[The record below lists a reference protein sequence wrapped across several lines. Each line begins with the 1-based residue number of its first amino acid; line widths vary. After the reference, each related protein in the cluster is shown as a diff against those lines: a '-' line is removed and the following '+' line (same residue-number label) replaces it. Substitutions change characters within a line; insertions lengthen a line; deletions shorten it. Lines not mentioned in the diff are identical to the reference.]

1 MAQRIIRQLGVSGGG
16 ETLEE
21 ESNRMGGIVGR
32 QSRKDVGHVFNRP
45 MKNEHVDNVLH
56 GGLAAFEK
64 RTSRRH
70 DTPRLAAWKIS
81 LGSLLML
88 RNWCRGAFA
97 FAPWLVLMGM
107 LALAGSGIPSG
118 SAFAQE
124 EEEPAA
130 KEKSTAKPADAG
142 GDAAEA
148 PAESQSMLMW
158 LIETSGLIGAIIL
171 VISIF
176 FVHRVVTLFL
186 EFRPEIVAP
195 PDLLEQ
201 IEGLLTKR
209 DYNGVYQAAKKSE
222 SALGQL
228 LISGMTAMSSGLGEA
243 REAMDRT
250 GEAITVHM
258 EKRISLLAVIGSLGP
273 MIGLLGTLK
282 GMIGAF
288 SGIALSGTQLKASQ
302 VAGNISEALVLT
314 FEGVAISIPAIYLF
328 SFFKDRVATLTV
340 DVQNLS
346 DELIRKMHAAA
357 HAKTTPPQ
365 A

>member
-1 MAQRIIRQLGVSGGG
+1 
-16 ETLEE
+16 
-21 ESNRMGGIVGR
+21 
-32 QSRKDVGHVFNRP
+32 
-45 MKNEHVDNVLH
+45 
-56 GGLAAFEK
+56 
-64 RTSRRH
+64 
-70 DTPRLAAWKIS
+70 
-81 LGSLLML
+81 ML
-88 RNWCRGAFA
+88 RNSCRGVSAI
-97 FAPWLVLMGM
+97 APWFVLMGM
-107 LALAGSGIPSG
+107 LTLAGTALSP
-118 SAFAQE
+118 AFGQE
-124 EEEPAA
+124 EDEPAA
-130 KEKSTAKPADAG
+130 KPAAKSTDVG
-142 GDAAEA
+142 GDTADA

-158 LIETSGLIGAIIL
+158 LIETSGLIGAVIL

-201 IEGLLTKR
+201 IEGLLAKR

-222 SALGQL
+222 SSLGQL
-228 LISGMTAMSSGLGEA
+228 LIAGMTAMSTGLGEA
-243 REAMDRT
+243 REAIDRT

-288 SGIALSGTQLKASQ
+288 SGIALSGTQLKASE

-314 FEGVAISIPAIYLF
+314 FEGVAISVPAIYLF
-328 SFFKDRVATLTV
+328 ALFKDRVSTLTV

-357 HAKTTPPQ
+357 HSKTAPPQ

>member
-1 MAQRIIRQLGVSGGG
+1 
-16 ETLEE
+16 
-21 ESNRMGGIVGR
+21 
-32 QSRKDVGHVFNRP
+32 
-45 MKNEHVDNVLH
+45 
-56 GGLAAFEK
+56 
-64 RTSRRH
+64 
-70 DTPRLAAWKIS
+70 
-81 LGSLLML
+81 ML
-88 RNWCRGAFA
+88 RNWNRGVFA

-107 LALAGSGIPSG
+107 LAFAGSGLS

-124 EEEPAA
+124 EEEPAPKA
-130 KEKSTAKPADAG
+130 KAAAKSTDAG
-142 GDAAEA
+142 EESGDAPVEN
-148 PAESQSMLMW
+148 EMMLTW
-158 LIETSGLIGAIIL
+158 LIKTSGLIGAFIL

-201 IEGLLTKR
+201 IEGLLAKR
-209 DYNGVYQAAKKSE
+209 DYNGVYQASKKSE

-243 REAMDRT
+243 RDAMDRT
-250 GEAITVHM
+250 GEAIMVHM

-273 MIGLLGTLK
+273 LIGLLGTLK

-288 SGIALSGTQLKASQ
+288 SGIARSGAQLKASE

-314 FEGVAISIPAIYLF
+314 FEGVLISVPAIFLF
-328 SFFKDRVATLTV
+328 ALFKDRVATLTV

-357 HAKTTPPQ
+357 HAKTTPPS

>member
-1 MAQRIIRQLGVSGGG
+1 
-16 ETLEE
+16 
-21 ESNRMGGIVGR
+21 
-32 QSRKDVGHVFNRP
+32 
-45 MKNEHVDNVLH
+45 
-56 GGLAAFEK
+56 
-64 RTSRRH
+64 
-70 DTPRLAAWKIS
+70 
-81 LGSLLML
+81 ML
-88 RNWCRGAFA
+88 RNKGRGVFA
-97 FAPWLVLMGM
+97 FAPWLVLMGL
-107 LALAGSGIPSG
+107 LAFVSSGLS
-118 SAFAQE
+118 SAFGQE
-124 EEEPAA
+124 EEEPVAEKPAA
-130 KEKSTAKPADAG
+130 KATEEG
-142 GDAAEA
+142 EAAE
-148 PAESQSMLMW
+148 PAAEGQSMLMW
-158 LIETSGLIGAIIL
+158 LIETSGLIGAVIL

-176 FVHRVVTLFL
+176 FVHRVVTLFI

-195 PDLLEQ
+195 PDLIEQ
-201 IEGLLTKR
+201 IEGLLVKR
-209 DYNGVYQAAKKSE
+209 DYNGVYQASKKSE
-222 SALGQL
+222 SSLGQL

-314 FEGVAISIPAIYLF
+314 FEGVFISVPAIYLY

-346 DELIRKMHAAA
+346 DEFIRKMHAAA
-357 HAKTTPPQ
+357 HTKTTPPQ

>member
-1 MAQRIIRQLGVSGGG
+1 
-16 ETLEE
+16 
-21 ESNRMGGIVGR
+21 
-32 QSRKDVGHVFNRP
+32 
-45 MKNEHVDNVLH
+45 
-56 GGLAAFEK
+56 
-64 RTSRRH
+64 
-70 DTPRLAAWKIS
+70 
-81 LGSLLML
+81 ML
-88 RNWCRGAFA
+88 RNWNRGVFA
-97 FAPWLVLMGM
+97 FAPWLILMGM
-107 LALAGSGIPSG
+107 LAFAGSGLS
-118 SAFAQE
+118 SAFAQDE
-124 EEEPAA
+124 EEAAPKAKAKAAA
-130 KEKSTAKPADAG
+130 KSTDAG
-142 GDAAEA
+142 DDSGDAPVEK
-148 PAESQSMLMW
+148 EMMLTW
-158 LIETSGLIGAIIL
+158 LIKTSGMIGAIIL

-201 IEGLLTKR
+201 IEGMLAKR
-209 DYNGVYQAAKKSE
+209 DYNGVYQASKKSE

-250 GEAITVHM
+250 GEAIMVHM

-288 SGIALSGTQLKASQ
+288 GEIAHSGAQLKANE
-302 VAGNISEALVLT
+302 VAGHISEALLLT
-314 FEGVAISIPAIYLF
+314 FEGVAISVPAIFLF
-328 SFFKDRVATLTV
+328 ALFKDRVATLTV

-357 HAKTTPPQ
+357 QSKTAPPQ

>member
-1 MAQRIIRQLGVSGGG
+1 
-16 ETLEE
+16 
-21 ESNRMGGIVGR
+21 
-32 QSRKDVGHVFNRP
+32 
-45 MKNEHVDNVLH
+45 
-56 GGLAAFEK
+56 
-64 RTSRRH
+64 
-70 DTPRLAAWKIS
+70 
-81 LGSLLML
+81 ML
-88 RNWCRGAFA
+88 RNKCRGVFA
-97 FAPWLVLMGM
+97 FAPWLVLMGI
-107 LALAGSGIPSG
+107 LALAGSGLSSVFG
-118 SAFAQE
+118 QE

-130 KEKSTAKPADAG
+130 TEKPAAKSTDAG
-142 GDAAEA
+142 GDAAAEE

-158 LIETSGLIGAIIL
+158 LIETSGLIGAVIL

-201 IEGLLTKR
+201 IEGLLAKR

-228 LISGMTAMSSGLGEA
+228 LISGMTAMSTGLGEA

-288 SGIALSGTQLKASQ
+288 SGIALSGTQLKASE

-314 FEGVAISIPAIYLF
+314 FEGVMISVPAIYLF

-346 DELIRKMHAAA
+346 DEFIRKMHAAA
-357 HAKTTPPQ
+357 QSKTAPPQ

>member
-1 MAQRIIRQLGVSGGG
+1 
-16 ETLEE
+16 
-21 ESNRMGGIVGR
+21 
-32 QSRKDVGHVFNRP
+32 
-45 MKNEHVDNVLH
+45 
-56 GGLAAFEK
+56 
-64 RTSRRH
+64 
-70 DTPRLAAWKIS
+70 
-81 LGSLLML
+81 ML
-88 RNWCRGAFA
+88 CNKCRGVLA
-97 FAPWLVLMGM
+97 FAPWLVLMGI
-107 LALAGSGIPSG
+107 LALAGSGFS
-118 SAFAQE
+118 SVFAQE
-124 EEEPAA
+124 EAEPEAAEKPAA
-130 KEKSTAKPADAG
+130 KATEA
-142 GDAAEA
+142 GDAAAEE

-158 LIETSGLIGAIIL
+158 IIETSGLIGAVIL

-201 IEGLLTKR
+201 IEGMLTKR

-222 SALGQL
+222 SSLGQL
-228 LISGMTAMSSGLGEA
+228 LISGMTAMSTGLAEA

-288 SGIALSGTQLKASQ
+288 SDIALSGTQLKASQ
-302 VAGNISEALVLT
+302 VAGSISEALVLT
-314 FEGVAISIPAIYLF
+314 FEGVMISVPAIYF
-328 SFFKDRVATLTV
+328 YSFFKDRVATLTV

-346 DELIRKMHAAA
+346 DEFIRKMHAAA
-357 HAKTTPPQ
+357 HAKSAPQ
-365 A
+365 QA

>member
-1 MAQRIIRQLGVSGGG
+1 
-16 ETLEE
+16 
-21 ESNRMGGIVGR
+21 
-32 QSRKDVGHVFNRP
+32 
-45 MKNEHVDNVLH
+45 
-56 GGLAAFEK
+56 
-64 RTSRRH
+64 
-70 DTPRLAAWKIS
+70 
-81 LGSLLML
+81 ML
-88 RNWCRGAFA
+88 RNRCRGVFA
-97 FAPWLVLMGM
+97 IAPWLFLMGV
-107 LALAGSGIPSG
+107 LALASSSLS
-118 SAFAQE
+118 SAFGQD
-124 EEEPAA
+124 EEEPATEKPVA
-130 KEKSTAKPADAG
+130 KATDA
-142 GDAAEA
+142 GDAADPAAE
-148 PAESQSMLMW
+148 AESQSMLMW

-228 LISGMTAMSSGLGEA
+228 LIAGMTAMSSGLGEA

-314 FEGVAISIPAIYLF
+314 FEGVAISVPAIYLF
-328 SFFKDRVATLTV
+328 ALFKDRVSTLTV

-357 HAKTTPPQ
+357 HSKTAPPQ

>member
-1 MAQRIIRQLGVSGGG
+1 
-16 ETLEE
+16 
-21 ESNRMGGIVGR
+21 
-32 QSRKDVGHVFNRP
+32 
-45 MKNEHVDNVLH
+45 
-56 GGLAAFEK
+56 
-64 RTSRRH
+64 
-70 DTPRLAAWKIS
+70 
-81 LGSLLML
+81 ML
-88 RNWCRGAFA
+88 RNWDRGALA

-107 LALAGSGIPSG
+107 LAFAGSGLS
-118 SAFAQE
+118 SAFAQD
-124 EEEPAA
+124 EEEPAPKA
-130 KEKSTAKPADAG
+130 KAAAKSTDAG
-142 GDAAEA
+142 DDSGDTPVEK
-148 PAESQSMLMW
+148 EMMLTW
-158 LIETSGLIGAIIL
+158 LIKTSGMIGAIIL

-201 IEGLLTKR
+201 IEGMLAKR
-209 DYNGVYQAAKKSE
+209 DYNGVYQASKKSE

-250 GEAITVHM
+250 GEAIMVHM

-288 SGIALSGTQLKASQ
+288 GEIAHSGAQLKANE
-302 VAGNISEALVLT
+302 VAGHISEALLLT
-314 FEGVAISIPAIYLF
+314 FEGVAISVPAIFLF
-328 SFFKDRVATLTV
+328 ALFKDRVATLTV

-357 HAKTTPPQ
+357 HAKTTPPS

>member
-1 MAQRIIRQLGVSGGG
+1 
-16 ETLEE
+16 
-21 ESNRMGGIVGR
+21 
-32 QSRKDVGHVFNRP
+32 
-45 MKNEHVDNVLH
+45 
-56 GGLAAFEK
+56 
-64 RTSRRH
+64 
-70 DTPRLAAWKIS
+70 
-81 LGSLLML
+81 ML
-88 RNWCRGAFA
+88 RTRCRGVFA
-97 FAPWLVLMGM
+97 FAPWLVLMGI
-107 LALAGSGIPSG
+107 LVLAGSGLS
-118 SAFAQE
+118 SAFGQE

-130 KEKSTAKPADAG
+130 AEKPAAKATEG
-142 GDAAEA
+142 GDAAADE

-158 LIETSGLIGAIIL
+158 LIETSGLIGAVIL

-201 IEGLLTKR
+201 IEGLLAKR
-209 DYNGVYQAAKKSE
+209 DYNGVYQASKKSE

-228 LISGMTAMSSGLGEA
+228 LISGMTAMSTGLGEA

-288 SGIALSGTQLKASQ
+288 SGIALSGTQLKASE

-314 FEGVAISIPAIYLF
+314 FEGVAISVPAIYLF

-346 DELIRKMHAAA
+346 DEFIRKMHAAA
-357 HAKTTPPQ
+357 QSKTAPPP

>member
-1 MAQRIIRQLGVSGGG
+1 
-16 ETLEE
+16 
-21 ESNRMGGIVGR
+21 
-32 QSRKDVGHVFNRP
+32 
-45 MKNEHVDNVLH
+45 
-56 GGLAAFEK
+56 
-64 RTSRRH
+64 
-70 DTPRLAAWKIS
+70 
-81 LGSLLML
+81 
-88 RNWCRGAFA
+88 
-97 FAPWLVLMGM
+97 MGM
-107 LALAGSGIPSG
+107 LVLVGSEF
-118 SAFAQE
+118 SAAYGQ
-124 EEEPAA
+124 
-130 KEKSTAKPADAG
+130 DG
-142 GDAAEA
+142 DDAAVTDKDSGKNSDSDSSEHDA
-148 PAESQSMLMW
+148 KSKSMLLW
-158 LIETSGLIGAIIL
+158 LIETSGLIGAVIL

-201 IEGLLTKR
+201 IEGLLAKR
-209 DYNGVYQAAKKSE
+209 DYNGVYQASKKSE

-228 LISGMTAMSSGLGEA
+228 LIAGMTAMSSGLGEA

-288 SGIALSGTQLKASQ
+288 SNIAISGTQLKASQ

-314 FEGVAISIPAIYLF
+314 FEGVLISVPAIYLF
-328 SFFKDRVATLTV
+328 AMFKDRVATLTV

-357 HAKTTPPQ
+357 NAKTAPSQ

>member
-1 MAQRIIRQLGVSGGG
+1 
-16 ETLEE
+16 
-21 ESNRMGGIVGR
+21 
-32 QSRKDVGHVFNRP
+32 
-45 MKNEHVDNVLH
+45 
-56 GGLAAFEK
+56 
-64 RTSRRH
+64 
-70 DTPRLAAWKIS
+70 
-81 LGSLLML
+81 
-88 RNWCRGAFA
+88 
-97 FAPWLVLMGM
+97 
-107 LALAGSGIPSG
+107 
-118 SAFAQE
+118 
-124 EEEPAA
+124 
-130 KEKSTAKPADAG
+130 
-142 GDAAEA
+142 
-148 PAESQSMLMW
+148 MLMW

-228 LISGMTAMSSGLGEA
+228 LIAGMTAMSSGLGEA

-282 GMIGAF
+282 GMIAAF
-288 SGIALSGTQLKASQ
+288 SVIATSGTQLKANQ
-302 VAGNISEALVLT
+302 VAGAISEALVLT
-314 FEGVAISIPAIYLF
+314 FEGVAISVPAIFLF
-328 SFFKDRVATLTV
+328 ALFKDRVSTLTV

-357 HAKTTPPQ
+357 HAKTAAAPTQ

>member
-1 MAQRIIRQLGVSGGG
+1 
-16 ETLEE
+16 
-21 ESNRMGGIVGR
+21 
-32 QSRKDVGHVFNRP
+32 
-45 MKNEHVDNVLH
+45 
-56 GGLAAFEK
+56 
-64 RTSRRH
+64 
-70 DTPRLAAWKIS
+70 
-81 LGSLLML
+81 ML
-88 RNWCRGAFA
+88 RNSCRGVFA
-97 FAPWLVLMGM
+97 IAPWLVLMGM
-107 LALAGSGIPSG
+107 LALAGSSLS
-118 SAFAQE
+118 SAVGQE

-130 KEKSTAKPADAG
+130 KPAAKSTDAG
-142 GDAAEA
+142 AETA
-148 PAESQSMLMW
+148 ETPAESESMLIW
-158 LIETSGLIGAIIL
+158 LIKTSGLIGAIIL

-201 IEGLLTKR
+201 IEGLLAKR

-228 LISGMTAMSSGLGEA
+228 LISGMTAMSSGLSEA

-282 GMIGAF
+282 GMIAAF
-288 SGIALSGTQLKASQ
+288 SVIATSGTQIKPSE
-302 VAGNISEALVLT
+302 VAGAISEALVLT
-314 FEGVAISIPAIYLF
+314 FEGVAISVPAIYLF
-328 SFFKDRVATLTV
+328 AMFKDRVATLTV

-357 HAKTTPPQ
+357 HTKTAAAPVQ
-365 A
+365 G

>member
-1 MAQRIIRQLGVSGGG
+1 
-16 ETLEE
+16 
-21 ESNRMGGIVGR
+21 
-32 QSRKDVGHVFNRP
+32 
-45 MKNEHVDNVLH
+45 
-56 GGLAAFEK
+56 
-64 RTSRRH
+64 
-70 DTPRLAAWKIS
+70 
-81 LGSLLML
+81 ML
-88 RNWCRGAFA
+88 RNSRRGVFI

-107 LALAGSGIPSG
+107 LALAGSSLS

-124 EEEPAA
+124 EDEPAVEKPAA
-130 KEKSTAKPADAG
+130 KATDADSESA
-142 GDAAEA
+142 DTPAEA
-148 PAESQSMLMW
+148 QSMLMW

-176 FVHRVVTLFL
+176 FVHRVVALFL

-201 IEGLLTKR
+201 IEALLTKR

-222 SALGQL
+222 SSLGQL

-282 GMIGAF
+282 GMIAAF
-288 SGIALSGTQLKASQ
+288 SVIATSGTQIKPSE
-302 VAGNISEALVLT
+302 VAGAISEALVLT
-314 FEGVAISIPAIYLF
+314 FEGVAISVPAIYLF
-328 SFFKDRVATLTV
+328 AMFKDRVATLTV

-357 HAKTTPPQ
+357 HAKTAAAPSQ
-365 A
+365 G

>member
-1 MAQRIIRQLGVSGGG
+1 
-16 ETLEE
+16 
-21 ESNRMGGIVGR
+21 
-32 QSRKDVGHVFNRP
+32 
-45 MKNEHVDNVLH
+45 
-56 GGLAAFEK
+56 
-64 RTSRRH
+64 
-70 DTPRLAAWKIS
+70 
-81 LGSLLML
+81 ML
-88 RNWCRGAFA
+88 RNWNRGALA
-97 FAPWLVLMGM
+97 FAPWLVLMGR
-107 LALAGSGIPSG
+107 LAFAGSGLS
-118 SAFAQE
+118 SAFAQDE
-124 EEEPAA
+124 DEPAPKA
-130 KEKSTAKPADAG
+130 KAAAKSTDAG
-142 GDAAEA
+142 DDSGDAPVEK
-148 PAESQSMLMW
+148 EMMLTW
-158 LIETSGLIGAIIL
+158 LIKTSGMIGAIIL

-186 EFRPEIVAP
+186 EFRAEIVAP

-201 IEGLLTKR
+201 IEGLLAKR
-209 DYNGVYQAAKKSE
+209 DYNGVYQASKKSD

-250 GEAITVHM
+250 GEAIMVHM

-288 SGIALSGTQLKASQ
+288 GEIAHSGAQLKANE
-302 VAGNISEALVLT
+302 VAGHISEALLLT
-314 FEGVAISIPAIYLF
+314 FEGVAISVPAIFLF
-328 SFFKDRVATLTV
+328 ALFKDRVATLTV

-357 HAKTTPPQ
+357 HAKTTPPS

>member
-1 MAQRIIRQLGVSGGG
+1 
-16 ETLEE
+16 
-21 ESNRMGGIVGR
+21 
-32 QSRKDVGHVFNRP
+32 
-45 MKNEHVDNVLH
+45 
-56 GGLAAFEK
+56 
-64 RTSRRH
+64 
-70 DTPRLAAWKIS
+70 
-81 LGSLLML
+81 ML
-88 RNWCRGAFA
+88 RNWNRGVFA
-97 FAPWLVLMGM
+97 FAPWLILMGM
-107 LALAGSGIPSG
+107 LAFAGSGLS
-118 SAFAQE
+118 SAFAQDE
-124 EEEPAA
+124 EEAAPKAKAKAAA
-130 KEKSTAKPADAG
+130 KSTDAG
-142 GDAAEA
+142 DESGDAPVEK
-148 PAESQSMLMW
+148 EMMLTW
-158 LIETSGLIGAIIL
+158 LIKTSGMIGAIIL

-201 IEGLLTKR
+201 IEGMLAKR
-209 DYNGVYQAAKKSE
+209 DYNGVYQASKKSE

-250 GEAITVHM
+250 GEAIMVHM

-288 SGIALSGTQLKASQ
+288 GEIAHSGAQLKANE
-302 VAGNISEALVLT
+302 VAGHISEALLLT
-314 FEGVAISIPAIYLF
+314 FEGVAISVPAIFLF
-328 SFFKDRVATLTV
+328 ALFKDRVATLTV

-357 HAKTTPPQ
+357 QSKTAPPQ

>member
-1 MAQRIIRQLGVSGGG
+1 
-16 ETLEE
+16 
-21 ESNRMGGIVGR
+21 
-32 QSRKDVGHVFNRP
+32 
-45 MKNEHVDNVLH
+45 
-56 GGLAAFEK
+56 
-64 RTSRRH
+64 
-70 DTPRLAAWKIS
+70 
-81 LGSLLML
+81 ML
-88 RNWCRGAFA
+88 RNSCRGVFA

-107 LALAGSGIPSG
+107 LALAGSGLS
-118 SAFAQE
+118 SAFAQDE
-124 EEEPAA
+124 DEPAA
-130 KEKSTAKPADAG
+130 TEKSAVKATEG
-142 GDAAEA
+142 GDTAAEE

-158 LIETSGLIGAIIL
+158 IIETSGLIGAVIL

-209 DYNGVYQAAKKSE
+209 DYNGVYQASKKSE

-228 LISGMTAMSSGLGEA
+228 LISGMTAMSTGLGEA

-258 EKRISLLAVIGSLGP
+258 ERRISLLAVIGSLGP

-288 SGIALSGTQLKASQ
+288 SGIALSGTQLKASE

-314 FEGVAISIPAIYLF
+314 FEGVMISVPAIFLY

-346 DELIRKMHAAA
+346 DEFIRKMHAAA
-357 HAKTTPPQ
+357 HAKTATPQ
-365 A
+365 G

>member
-1 MAQRIIRQLGVSGGG
+1 
-16 ETLEE
+16 
-21 ESNRMGGIVGR
+21 
-32 QSRKDVGHVFNRP
+32 
-45 MKNEHVDNVLH
+45 
-56 GGLAAFEK
+56 
-64 RTSRRH
+64 
-70 DTPRLAAWKIS
+70 
-81 LGSLLML
+81 ML
-88 RNWCRGAFA
+88 RNSGRGVSAI
-97 FAPWLVLMGM
+97 APWLVLMGV
-107 LALAGSGIPSG
+107 LALVGSSLS
-118 SAFAQE
+118 SAFAQDGDE
-124 EEEPAA
+124 ADAEAKPAA
-130 KEKSTAKPADAG
+130 KATDAG
-142 GDAAEA
+142 GDAADPDA
-148 PAESQSMLMW
+148 KKDDGQSMLMW

-201 IEGLLTKR
+201 IEALLTKR
-209 DYNGVYQAAKKSE
+209 DYNGVYQASKKSE

-228 LISGMTAMSSGLGEA
+228 LISGMTAMSSGLSEA

-282 GMIGAF
+282 GMIAAF
-288 SGIALSGTQLKASQ
+288 SVIATSGTQIKPSE
-302 VAGNISEALVLT
+302 VAGAISEALVLT
-314 FEGVAISIPAIYLF
+314 FEGVAISVPAIYLF
-328 SFFKDRVATLTV
+328 AMFKDRVATLTV

-357 HAKTTPPQ
+357 HAKTTPT
-365 A
+365 

>member
-1 MAQRIIRQLGVSGGG
+1 
-16 ETLEE
+16 
-21 ESNRMGGIVGR
+21 
-32 QSRKDVGHVFNRP
+32 
-45 MKNEHVDNVLH
+45 
-56 GGLAAFEK
+56 
-64 RTSRRH
+64 
-70 DTPRLAAWKIS
+70 
-81 LGSLLML
+81 ML
-88 RNWCRGAFA
+88 RNSCRGVSAI
-97 FAPWLVLMGM
+97 APWFVLMGM
-107 LALAGSGIPSG
+107 LTLAGTALAP
-118 SAFAQE
+118 AFGQE
-124 EEEPAA
+124 EDEPAA
-130 KEKSTAKPADAG
+130 KPAAKSTDVG
-142 GDAAEA
+142 GDTADA

-158 LIETSGLIGAIIL
+158 LIETSGLIGAVIL

-201 IEGLLTKR
+201 IEGLLAKR

-222 SALGQL
+222 SSLGQL
-228 LISGMTAMSSGLGEA
+228 LIAGMTAMSTGLGEA
-243 REAMDRT
+243 REAIDRT

-288 SGIALSGTQLKASQ
+288 SGIALSGTQLKASE

-314 FEGVAISIPAIYLF
+314 FEGVAISVPAIYLF
-328 SFFKDRVATLTV
+328 ALFKDRVSTLTV

-357 HAKTTPPQ
+357 HSKTAPPQ

>member
-1 MAQRIIRQLGVSGGG
+1 
-16 ETLEE
+16 
-21 ESNRMGGIVGR
+21 
-32 QSRKDVGHVFNRP
+32 
-45 MKNEHVDNVLH
+45 
-56 GGLAAFEK
+56 
-64 RTSRRH
+64 
-70 DTPRLAAWKIS
+70 
-81 LGSLLML
+81 ML
-88 RNWCRGAFA
+88 RNSCRGVFA

-107 LALAGSGIPSG
+107 LALAGSGLS
-118 SAFAQE
+118 SAFAQD
-124 EEEPAA
+124 EEEPATTEKA
-130 KEKSTAKPADAG
+130 AAKSTDAG
-142 GDAAEA
+142 GDASDKPVNE
-148 PAESQSMLMW
+148 QSMLMW

-201 IEGLLTKR
+201 IEALLTKR
-209 DYNGVYQAAKKSE
+209 DYNGVYQASKKSE

-282 GMIGAF
+282 GMIAAF
-288 SGIALSGTQLKASQ
+288 SVIATSGTQIKPSE
-302 VAGNISEALVLT
+302 VAAAISEALVLT
-314 FEGVAISIPAIYLF
+314 FEGVAISVPAIYLF
-328 SFFKDRVATLTV
+328 AMFKDRVATLTV
-340 DVQNLS
+340 DVQNMS

-357 HAKTTPPQ
+357 HAKTAAAPSQ
-365 A
+365 G

>member
-1 MAQRIIRQLGVSGGG
+1 
-16 ETLEE
+16 
-21 ESNRMGGIVGR
+21 
-32 QSRKDVGHVFNRP
+32 
-45 MKNEHVDNVLH
+45 
-56 GGLAAFEK
+56 
-64 RTSRRH
+64 
-70 DTPRLAAWKIS
+70 
-81 LGSLLML
+81 ML
-88 RNWCRGAFA
+88 RNRCRGVFA
-97 FAPWLVLMGM
+97 FAPWLILMGM
-107 LALAGSGIPSG
+107 LALAGSGLS
-118 SAFAQE
+118 SAFAQD

-130 KEKSTAKPADAG
+130 TEKPAAKATEG
-142 GDAAEA
+142 GDAAAGES
-148 PAESQSMLMW
+148 AEGQSMLMW
-158 LIETSGLIGAIIL
+158 LIKTSGLIGAVIL

-201 IEGLLTKR
+201 IEGLLAKR
-209 DYNGVYQAAKKSE
+209 DYNGVYQASKKSE

-282 GMIGAF
+282 GMIASF
-288 SGIALSGTQLKASQ
+288 STIATSGTQLKASE
-302 VAGNISEALVLT
+302 VAGGISEALVLT
-314 FEGVAISIPAIYLF
+314 FEGVALSVPAIYLF
-328 SFFKDRVATLTV
+328 ALFKDRVSTLTV

-346 DELIRKMHAAA
+346 DEFIRKMHAAA
-357 HAKTTPPQ
+357 HAKSAPAQ
-365 A
+365 G

>member
-1 MAQRIIRQLGVSGGG
+1 
-16 ETLEE
+16 
-21 ESNRMGGIVGR
+21 
-32 QSRKDVGHVFNRP
+32 
-45 MKNEHVDNVLH
+45 
-56 GGLAAFEK
+56 
-64 RTSRRH
+64 
-70 DTPRLAAWKIS
+70 
-81 LGSLLML
+81 ML
-88 RNWCRGAFA
+88 RNRCRGVFA

-107 LALAGSGIPSG
+107 LAFAASGMS
-118 SAFAQE
+118 SAFGQD

-130 KEKSTAKPADAG
+130 TEKPAAKATEGG
-142 GDAAEA
+142 GDAAE
-148 PAESQSMLMW
+148 PEAESQSMLMW

-228 LISGMTAMSSGLGEA
+228 LIAGMTAMSSGLGEA

-314 FEGVAISIPAIYLF
+314 FEGVAISVPAIYLF
-328 SFFKDRVATLTV
+328 ALFKDRVSTLTV

-357 HAKTTPPQ
+357 HAKTAPPQ

>member
-1 MAQRIIRQLGVSGGG
+1 
-16 ETLEE
+16 
-21 ESNRMGGIVGR
+21 
-32 QSRKDVGHVFNRP
+32 
-45 MKNEHVDNVLH
+45 
-56 GGLAAFEK
+56 
-64 RTSRRH
+64 
-70 DTPRLAAWKIS
+70 
-81 LGSLLML
+81 ML
-88 RNWCRGAFA
+88 RNWNRGVFA

-107 LALAGSGIPSG
+107 LAFAGSGLS

-124 EEEPAA
+124 EEEPAPKA
-130 KEKSTAKPADAG
+130 KAAAKSTDAG
-142 GDAAEA
+142 DESGDAPVEN
-148 PAESQSMLMW
+148 EMMLTW
-158 LIETSGLIGAIIL
+158 LIKTSGLIGAFIL

>member
-1 MAQRIIRQLGVSGGG
+1 
-16 ETLEE
+16 
-21 ESNRMGGIVGR
+21 
-32 QSRKDVGHVFNRP
+32 
-45 MKNEHVDNVLH
+45 
-56 GGLAAFEK
+56 
-64 RTSRRH
+64 
-70 DTPRLAAWKIS
+70 
-81 LGSLLML
+81 ML
-88 RNWCRGAFA
+88 RNSCRGVFA
-97 FAPWLVLMGM
+97 IAPWLVLLGM
-107 LALAGSGIPSG
+107 LALAGSGLS

-124 EEEPAA
+124 ED
-130 KEKSTAKPADAG
+130 EKPTAKATDAG
-142 GDAAEA
+142 DTTDPA
-148 PAESQSMLMW
+148 PASEDDDENMLMW
-158 LIETSGLIGAIIL
+158 LIRVSGWIGAVIL

-201 IEGLLTKR
+201 IEGLLAKR

-228 LISGMTAMSSGLGEA
+228 LIAGMTAMSTGLGEA

-250 GEAITVHM
+250 GEAIMVHM

-273 MIGLLGTLK
+273 MIGLLGTLQ

-288 SGIALSGTQLKASQ
+288 GAIARQGTQLKAGE
-302 VAGNISEALVLT
+302 VALEISKALVLT
-314 FEGVAISIPAIYLF
+314 FEGVVISVPAIFLF
-328 SFFKDRVATLTV
+328 ALFKDRVSTLTV

-357 HAKTTPPQ
+357 HAKTAPPQ
-365 A
+365 T